1 VSEFVEE
8 CRREWKRLRV
18 PRPIADEM
26 ADDLTADLQEA
37 EADGA
42 SVEEVLGSGASDP
55 RAFAAAWASE
65 RGIIPRRRAQRLRRS
80 RLLTVILLL
89 VVALAVVAAAGVVVA
104 LLAVSGNSSA
114 PRSTVA
120 TIAPSIMPGA
130 VIGTA
135 VGGATVPPSN
145 IALSTGRRTI
155 LHRRP
160 RSITITFVNR
170 GTQTVA
176 LAHLTVQ
183 IYSHTYHF
191 TAAQMAPDSSKRIRI
206 TLPADLPRRFTI
218 RATTQPVPG
227 EANTTNNRATWRVAI
242 PK

>member
-1 VSEFVEE
+1 MSEFVEE

-18 PRPIADEM
+18 PKPIADEM
-26 ADDLTADLQEA
+26 AEDLAADLQEA

-65 RGIIPRRRAQRLRRS
+65 RGIIPRRWTQRVRRP
-80 RLLTVILLL
+80 RLLTVIALVALTFVIAAAVG
-89 VVALAVVAAAGVVVA
+89 VVALV
-104 LLAVSGNSSA
+104 AVSGNSSA
-114 PRSTVA
+114 PRSIVTTVA
-120 TIAPSIMPGA
+120 PSFTPGG

-135 VGGATVPPSN
+135 VEGATVRPSN
-145 IALSTGRRTI
+145 IALATGRRTS

-160 RSITITFVNR
+160 RSITITFVNH
-170 GTQTVA
+170 GSQTVA

-183 IYSHTYHF
+183 IFSHTYRY
-191 TAAQMAPDSSKRIRI
+191 TAVHMKPGGSKRVQIS
-206 TLPADLPRRFTI
+206 LPADLPRRFAI
-218 RATTQPVPG
+218 HATAEPVPG
-227 EANTTNNRATWRVAI
+227 EANVANNRVTWLVAI

>member
-65 RGIIPRRRAQRLRRS
+65 RGIIPRRWTHRLRRP
-80 RLLTVILLL
+80 RLLTAIAL
-89 VVALAVVAAAGVVVA
+89 VVLAFVLVTAVGVVA
-104 LLAVSGNSSA
+104 LLTVSGNSSA
-114 PRSTVA
+114 PRSTVT
-120 TIAPSIMPGA
+120 TIAPSLMPGGI
-130 VIGTA
+130 IGTA
-135 VGGATVPPSN
+135 VEGATVAPPN
-145 IALSTGRRTI
+145 VALSAGRRTT
-155 LHRRP
+155 LHQRP
-160 RSITITFVNR
+160 RSITFTFVNR
-170 GTQTVA
+170 GTRTIA

-183 IYSHTYHF
+183 ISSHTYHF
-191 TAAQMAPDSSKRIRI
+191 TASHMVAGSNKRIRI
-206 TLPADLPRRFTI
+206 TLPADLPRRFAI
-218 RATTQPVPG
+218 HATTQPVPG
-227 EANTTNNRATWRVAI
+227 EANIANNRSTWRVAI